1 MTPMTRRPRMG
12 PVYPPKSPSRAKISD
27 ASLSLSAT
35 SWATGLNDMRA
46 GVDRAVCTRTTGLA
60 DTMERARGAID
71 TPLNDETKAI
81 FFSFGVAVV

>member
-1 MTPMTRRPRMG
+1 MHFPSPFLFLTASRKARHTSVRRTR
-12 PVYPPKSPSRAKISD
+12 YEEE
-27 ASLSLSAT
+27 T
-35 SWATGLNDMRA
+35 YRA

-71 TPLNDETKAI
+71 TPLNDETNAI